1 MRGDRTRG
9 EPGPRPGEE
18 PSNREHDSPTL
29 GEVMVAEL
37 RKMAAEGRI
46 LGHVCGAPVK
56 LRPRPTSL
64 RDRPSPRLPSWS
76 RGTIRIDADVRGHP
90 LDMLARWLLD
100 GPAQGRGTPEQLL
113 DDARKLNRLSGKAY
127 LRAGQRVAASLEAA
141 T

>member
-1 MRGDRTRG
+1 
-9 EPGPRPGEE
+9 
-18 PSNREHDSPTL
+18 
-29 GEVMVAEL
+29 MVAEL

-113 DDARKLNRLSGKAY
+113 DDARKLNRLSGKTY